1 MLKTRYIKIK
11 VTDLDNDRYF
21 ISAFDE
27 NDRNYAPST
36 WQYLLFNY
44 HKESFYGTMTETAK
58 IDGIHG
64 VILNG
69 WQLATLFAHDQFNRM
84 IEWDW
89 DDTGQLCLASAHT
102 IHDAVTQMEWMPDF
116 ASWEQ
121 DEFRWSLP
129 DRVLDEFAPEFW
141 ERENV
146 LNFMKKWFNHSL
158 NDYLNQNNEL
168 KAKFG
173 EKLQT
178 LTESDDCSSST
189 SFLFRRRKLSDL
201 DGNHR

>member
-1 MLKTRYIKIK
+1 MLKTRYIKIQ

-27 NDRNYAPST
+27 NERNYAPST

-44 HKESFYGTMTETAK
+44 HRESFYGTMTENAK
-58 IDGIHG
+58 IDGTHG

-102 IHDAVTQMEWMPDF
+102 IYDAVTENGMD
-116 ASWEQ
+116 A
-121 DEFRWSLP
+121 RLSLHGSRMNSAGP
-129 DRVLDEFAPEFW
+129 C
-141 ERENV
+141 
-146 LNFMKKWFNHSL
+146 
-158 NDYLNQNNEL
+158 
-168 KAKFG
+168 
-173 EKLQT
+173 
-178 LTESDDCSSST
+178 LTE
-189 SFLFRRRKLSDL
+189 FLMNLHLPFGSRKTY
-201 DGNHR
+201 